1 MYLGH
6 LWVAEVLVDDDS
18 FDEGRLL
25 QLPPDLT
32 LHLDKLKV
40 NVFPLHVRH
49 TQDGLHRYLC
59 HLTLT
64 TIDARR
70 MGRKESVGG
79 RERKRVSKRTIS
91 ISEIIT
97 LCYVTV
103 CSVPES
109 QFALAI
115 KC

>member
-32 LHLDKLKV
+32 LHLDQLKV
-40 NVFPLHVRH
+40 NIFPLHVCH
-49 TQDGLHRYLC
+49 AQDGLHGYLG

-64 TIDARR
+64 TIDTGR
-70 MGRKESVGG
+70 MVREESV
-79 RERKRVSKRTIS
+79 RERKGKEGRGRREGEREKQ
-91 ISEIIT
+91 SE
-97 LCYVTV
+97 
-103 CSVPES
+103 
-109 QFALAI
+109 
-115 KC
+115 